1 MRKVII
7 ETNKLKEMLESVKN
21 AVSKEEFRPI
31 FTGILLEAVDK
42 KLTMT
47 TCDGYKLFTNTCE
60 LIKGNNFTVTSPIF
74 SIPKGTEENTE
85 DGEEFVKSSIER
97 ILVIELYKIKEVK
110 IDENDE
116 EEIGQQEE
124 VKGTEENTE
133 IEIDGKFITFN
144 FGNVKYSYKIIEGE
158 FIDYKKLINRES
170 KFSIR
175 FNPKLLIQA
184 LRSSKGIVEIY
195 FAGDRDAVIIKEI
208 NNENNQKYVLPC
220 SKGN

>member
-74 SIPKGTEENTE
+74 SIP
-85 DGEEFVKSSIER
+85 
-97 ILVIELYKIKEVK
+97 
-110 IDENDE
+110 
-116 EEIGQQEE
+116 
-124 VKGTEENTE
+124 KGTEENTE